1 MQLIYCKSTT
11 YYNAKFLL
19 TKEHQNPVEAVDLQ
33 KTFNG
38 RHATVDTL
46 LSDGRH
52 TTVDTTR

>member
-1 MQLIYCKSTT
+1 MPVIYCKSTT
-11 YYNAKFLL
+11 YYNAKILL
-19 TKEHQNPVEAVDLQ
+19 TKEHQNPAKAFDLQ
-33 KTFNG
+33 KTSHG